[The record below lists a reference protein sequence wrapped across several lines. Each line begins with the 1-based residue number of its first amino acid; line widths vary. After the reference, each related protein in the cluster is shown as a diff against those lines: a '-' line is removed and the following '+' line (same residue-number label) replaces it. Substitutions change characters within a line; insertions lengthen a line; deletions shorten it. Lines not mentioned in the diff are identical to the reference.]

1 MNELQ
6 WAGHILFNYCIYSPT
21 LDKITQP
28 LCIPQQK
35 WKKNKNF
42 KVPSLRQ
49 SPNIMTKFSKL
60 KWINKVEILG
70 IKPPYFARLPKIKMF
85 ASRTTATHSTISLK
99 IKLSSA
105 VRLFF
110 CQTFQFSRGLL
121 KPIKSCLIKTPHA
134 CGQLTIP
141 GTNAPWLYCT
151 KKGFFSPFI
160 LQVANL
166 LAISR
171 DPRSSY
177 GKIAYIQLNN
187 LFAILKPSK

>member
-1 MNELQ
+1 M
-6 WAGHILFNYCIYSPT
+6 HILLIW
-21 LDKITQP
+21 DKITQP

-35 WKKNKNF
+35 W
-42 KVPSLRQ
+42 VPSLRQ
-49 SPNIMTKFSKL
+49 SPNISTKFSKL
-60 KWINKVEILG
+60 KWNKIKSKFWNFGIN
-70 IKPPYFARLPKIKMF
+70 PPYFGRIPKIKMF
-85 ASRTTATHSTISLK
+85 ASRSTATHSTISLK

-160 LQVANL
+160 VQVANL

-171 DPRSSY
+171 DPRTSF
-177 GKIAYIQLNN
+177 GKIADILLLVIFIFYLE
-187 LFAILKPSK
+187 AIK